1 MPAKKSTRRF
11 ATMSQVDVPHGRN
24 GKHKGIVT
32 SIIADLDGLENGLAL
47 KVALAD
53 LDDSKENVRSAL
65 NRATRKLKRT
75 VATAADAE
83 FLYVWT
89 VAE

>member
-1 MPAKKSTRRF
+1 MPAKRSTRRF
-11 ATMSQVDVPHGRN
+11 ATMSQTDVPHGRN

-75 VATAADAE
+75 VATAADSE

>member
-1 MPAKKSTRRF
+1 LELYGSEEIHPAFRHH
-11 ATMSQVDVPHGRN
+11 V
-24 GKHKGIVT
+24 
-32 SIIADLDGLENGLAL
+32 ADGCSPRTKREAQADDGLENGLAL

-65 NRATRKLKRT
+65 NRATRKLKRN

-83 FLYVWT
+83 FLYVWN